1 MRLLAGCLTSSW
13 LCDDGQVEAELKKL
27 EDDRKKQVQEME
39 RFEAERKRME
49 EDKEKHKADLAKLE
63 LERKKEEE
71 TRLKQQKQFEEDMK
85 RLEAEKARIE
95 VRRCQPGSK
104 AGAMGLRGC
113 RSAEAVLWAGR
124 VTVNNNVDAL
134 MLAGTRLVV
143 RQGRTRWQACLWTNN
158 AVVQRFLF
166 CLMMCGGL
174 TQLSLIQRASP

>member
-1 MRLLAGCLTSSW
+1 MTSSW

-113 RSAEAVLWAGR
+113 CSAEWAGR
-124 VTVNNNVDAL
+124 VTVNNHVDAS

-143 RQGRTRWQACLWTNN
+143 RQGPTR
-158 AVVQRFLF
+158 
-166 CLMMCGGL
+166 
-174 TQLSLIQRASP
+174 

>member
-1 MRLLAGCLTSSW
+1 M
-13 LCDDGQVEAELKKL
+13 EAELKKL

-49 EDKEKHKADLAKLE
+49 EHKEKHKAELAKLE

-113 RSAEAVLWAGR
+113 RSAEWAGR
-124 VTVNNNVDAL
+124 VTVNNNVDAS
-134 MLAGTRLVV
+134 MLAGTRLVI
-143 RQGRTRWQACLWTNN
+143 RQGPTRWQACLWTHN
-158 AVVQRFLF
+158 AVEQRFLF
-166 CLMMCGGL
+166 CMMVCWGL
-174 TQLSLIQRASP
+174 TQHSLIHRASP